1 MRQGAEAIAV
11 KLLRPAVVADV
22 RRLDV
27 VGVGLVGPNE
37 EVLLGQ
43 TRVGF
48 DACRVLG
55 SGLRLKNSEARSSIA
70 ERGEARLKTAAP
82 EPITIVE
89 QHIVLKRDA
98 TC

>member
-1 MRQGAEAIAV
+1 MGPKWGLPRVLRQGAQAIAV

-43 TRVGF
+43 PRVGF
-48 DACRVLG
+48 DAGRVLG
-55 SGLRLKNSEARSSIA
+55 SGLRLKNSEALSAIA
-70 ERGEARLKTAAP
+70 ESSRLYQRRGQ
-82 EPITIVE
+82 VE
-89 QHIVLKRDA
+89 NSSS
-98 TC
+98 

>member
-1 MRQGAEAIAV
+1 MGPKWGLPRVLRQGAQAIAV

-43 TRVGF
+43 PRVGF
-48 DACRVLG
+48 DAGRVLG
-55 SGLRLKNSEARSSIA
+55 PGLRLENTVFPVLAKT
-70 ERGEARLKTAAP
+70 ERP
-82 EPITIVE
+82 S
-89 QHIVLKRDA
+89 
-98 TC
+98 